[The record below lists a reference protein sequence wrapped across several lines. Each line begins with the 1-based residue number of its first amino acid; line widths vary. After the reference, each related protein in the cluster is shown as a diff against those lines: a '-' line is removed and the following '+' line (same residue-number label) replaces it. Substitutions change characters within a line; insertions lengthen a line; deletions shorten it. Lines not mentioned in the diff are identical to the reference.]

1 MPSHKGAPEVGGTV
15 AEPHGPEQACL
26 GVGLGP
32 AHRSPHHRVWGG
44 LFRDLLRARDPS
56 CLLSRNVTAVLSLSL
71 GRKPPGPHDSFH
83 HGRDGGVLPDDECL
97 QRPSPPGEREGARS
111 SGKPHCGT
119 PAHSKAKKKAQ
130 QPGHCAPAAT
140 HRTDR
145 TAVTGCSAKGLMVT
159 ASPLRL
165 SWELLVYTES

>member
-1 MPSHKGAPEVGGTV
+1 M

-32 AHRSPHHRVWGG
+32 AHRSPRHRVWGG

-83 HGRDGGVLPDDECL
+83 HGRDGGVTVACYQTTSAFNDPAPRVSEKGPVLPGSL
-97 QRPSPPGEREGARS
+97 TAGPQHTAKPRKKLNSLGTVPLRPHTGRTGQRSLGAR
-111 SGKPHCGT
+111 P
-119 PAHSKAKKKAQ
+119 
-130 QPGHCAPAAT
+130 
-140 HRTDR
+140 R
-145 TAVTGCSAKGLMVT
+145 
-159 ASPLRL
+159 AS
-165 SWELLVYTES
+165 W